1 MRPFAL
7 SLILIAIFI
16 GFVPAH
22 AQSTPTFDPVECPM
36 PIPEGATVVCREY
49 QVPENRSNPNG
60 RIIRMPFA
68 ILHSQ
73 NPNPQP
79 DPVVFVSSGGP
90 GGSSLDALAAY
101 VNSTHLQERDFI
113 FVEQRGNKYAE
124 PVLGCP
130 EVQRV
135 MFANFSTVD
144 ARDVEIAREMD
155 AARMCHDRLLAQE
168 IDLTAYNSAESA
180 ADLEDLRILLGYE
193 QWNLVGASYSARLVL
208 TTMRL
213 YPEGIRS
220 VVLDS
225 VYAPEV
231 NAYEQRVPT
240 LARALET
247 FFTNCSADVECGT
260 AYPNLESHFY
270 TVIERMNNEPIAVEV
285 SPPITDE
292 PVTLQ
297 LTGDDM
303 VLGIF
308 NALYQRN
315 TIRFL
320 PFIIEEL
327 YRGNTDVIEPV
338 AQEGFKNIF
347 SRAQGMYYSAEC
359 REEFPFNDP
368 IKQKEIAS
376 QYPALA
382 NFMPSF
388 SEPAICAIW
397 GAGIADANENQAVVS
412 DIPSLV
418 LAGEYDPVTSPLF
431 TQSAADELSNSY
443 FYQLPYFGHAV
454 QDQSNCA
461 NQLAVSFIQ
470 YPSREPDTA
479 CLQNLSRLD
488 FVTVNNDIIPTPW
501 VYWANREIL
510 QGGSPILAA
519 VIALCILSFVIQV
532 LAFAVNFKSMRSLVA
547 LLPSL
552 NATLNLTALFWFY
565 RIVTTTDVTLLGFG
579 LPASVAPLAG
589 LWIATGLCTMSS
601 IVAQVKTRT
610 TLSIIS
616 TAASMALHALVWM
629 VR

>member
-1 MRPFAL
+1 MKPL
-7 SLILIAIFI
+7 DLIFLLIAIFVSI
-16 GFVPAH
+16 IPVH
-22 AQSTPTFDPVECPM
+22 AQSIPTFDSVDCPM
-36 PIPEGATVVCREY
+36 PIPDGATVVCGVY
-49 QVPENRSNPNG
+49 QVPENRSKPTG
-60 RIIRMPFA
+60 RMIRMPFA
-68 ILHSQ
+68 ILKSQ

-101 VNSTHLQERDFI
+101 VNSGYLQERDFI

-124 PVLGCP
+124 PALECP
-130 EVQRV
+130 EVQMA

-144 ARDVEIAREMD
+144 SREIEIAREVD
-155 AARMCHDRLLAQE
+155 AARMCRDRLLVQG
-168 IDLTAYNSAESA
+168 IDLSAYNSAESA
-180 ADLEDLRILLGYE
+180 ADLEDLRQLLGYE

-225 VYAPEV
+225 VYVPEV

-240 LARALET
+240 LAQALET
-247 FFTNCSADVECGT
+247 LFANCSADVGCGT

-270 TVIERMNNEPIAVEV
+270 TVIERMNNEPIAVDV
-285 SPPITDE
+285 SHPITDE
-292 PVTLQ
+292 VVTLQ

-359 REEFPFNDP
+359 REEFPFNDSE
-368 IKQKEIAS
+368 KQKEFAS

-382 NFMPSF
+382 NFMPSI
-388 SEPAICAIW
+388 SEPVICEMW
-397 GAGIADANENQAVVS
+397 GAGVANVSDNQAVVS

-418 LAGEYDPVTSPLF
+418 LAGDYDPVTSPEF
-431 TQSAADELSNSY
+431 TQATTDNLSNSY
-443 FYQLPYFGHAV
+443 FYQLPHFGHAV

-470 YPSREPDTA
+470 SPTREPDTA

-488 FVTVNNDIIPTPW
+488 FVTVDSDILPTRFAYW
-501 VYWANREIL
+501 VNREIL
-510 QGGSPILAA
+510 QAENPLLAA
-519 VIALCILSFVIQV
+519 SIALFILSFVIQLLV
-532 LAFAVNFKSMRSLVA
+532 FIVNLKSMRSLA
-547 LLPSL
+547 EILPSCTAIL
-552 NATLNLTALFWFY
+552 NVATIFWFY
-565 RIVTTTDVTLLGFG
+565 RIVTTIDVTLLGFG
-579 LPASVAPLAG
+579 LPASAAPLVG
-589 LWIATGLCTMSS
+589 LWIAAGLCILVS
-601 IVAQVKTRT
+601 IAAQVKTRT
-610 TLSIIS
+610 ALSVIS
-616 TAASMALHALVWM
+616 TAASVALQVLVWV